1 MKKILFLLVATV
13 MFGAITSC
21 ASTKV
26 EEKAADKI
34 PAVVGAEGIERPLWV
49 LSGRESE
56 DGIYAVGSGKM
67 STRANSL
74 KVAIL
79 FTPYNSKSFNS
90 LESAKPSFTP

>member
-56 DGIYAVGSGKM
+56 DGIYAVITLTDNFIQCFGRGG
-67 STRANSL
+67 L
-74 KVAIL
+74 
-79 FTPYNSKSFNS
+79 
-90 LESAKPSFTP
+90 